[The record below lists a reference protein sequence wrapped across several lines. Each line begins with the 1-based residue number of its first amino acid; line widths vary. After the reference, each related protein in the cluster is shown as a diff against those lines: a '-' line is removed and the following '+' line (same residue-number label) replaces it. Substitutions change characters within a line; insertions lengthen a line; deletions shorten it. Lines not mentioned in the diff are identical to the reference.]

1 MSTKKRE
8 ALIETLKNQCFDRL
22 KSKRKSIIDQRRRQN
37 IDKINGVESDSKMKK
52 NANKQII
59 DEAMIH
65 EIIQKEMQ
73 KMDLG
78 DLSINISEEV
88 NQYLVKSISDEST
101 WQMENEKE

>member
-1 MSTKKRE
+1 
-8 ALIETLKNQCFDRL
+8 
-22 KSKRKSIIDQRRRQN
+22 
-37 IDKINGVESDSKMKK
+37 MKK

-78 DLSINISEEV
+78 DLSVNISEEV